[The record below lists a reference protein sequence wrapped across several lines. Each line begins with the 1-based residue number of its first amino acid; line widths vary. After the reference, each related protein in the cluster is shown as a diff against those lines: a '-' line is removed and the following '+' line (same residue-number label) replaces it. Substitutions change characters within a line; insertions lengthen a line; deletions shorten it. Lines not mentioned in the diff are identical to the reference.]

1 MSTLRAAVNIST
13 SIVKSLVKVAGF
25 GFVADAIEG
34 GQELYQLACSLKDET
49 FGSAEAQMSGALRST
64 IKNEFE
70 IIEDGLVASG
80 LDLKSIDLFIGRLET
95 ATNETIKKLLD
106 DEDALCEAITKPE
119 AFHAYVLEK
128 SKQVRV
134 NFRPEEEHYLDNLL
148 RCIADEYLVLAPN
161 SPRYNMTILKAAL
174 EQLYEVIIE
183 VRNIKSIIASTA
195 EAHSKQHEQLHNDI
209 ESLRTAH
216 IDTSTKSCPKKLN
229 NNVWGSRPR
238 PLRHWIERYPEID
251 GQTLQDRILN
261 PSTINFPSFN
271 VLIGHAGSGKT
282 RLAAA
287 IADRCESD
295 GWSLVAWINASSY
308 NAITNDMIAL
318 GESVLNVMTGFF
330 EDRTVRV
337 NQVLS
342 ELRSRDY
349 SNCIFI
355 FDNVQ
360 NIDDLSGLL
369 PSGPGI
375 HILATTRNRN
385 GWRHQA
391 NWNEYII
398 KNFTRSDSIK
408 LLQDITKDANREA
421 ANNIA
426 NYLGDLP
433 LAIAQAGTTCAHYYQ
448 NLEDYFNDIQLH
460 NVDRLLEAIEGT
472 EYTTG
477 TITALNFAVTTTLD
491 RLSDVTIQIEAK
503 KILTVLCFLAE
514 SGIPSKWLKFSSF
527 HSRKAYSLLFD
538 FSIISESADGE
549 VAFIH
554 RLQALALR
562 THLTPNESTIA
573 EHTCVNFLIQH
584 YKDSSGAETITTHR
598 DRAIAIT
605 SQLSAMSQQPHSY
618 SLFRHDELQSAL
630 FELLAFAYDRHI
642 AHHTITLTRAL
653 GIIQSLLGIDNL
665 TILCARNNLAEA
677 YYKNGYIIEAIRLY
691 SETLDHYIQTLGANH
706 IETRNTRS
714 NLADAYFLAGHH
726 KRTIELYE
734 NALDNDLNS
743 LGTTH
748 IETLSTQ
755 QQLAD
760 AHSRS
765 GLIDSALNH
774 YQILVDNLTQTLGR
788 NDVDTLNARCRL
800 AFTYH
805 TGGYIDDAI
814 RQFRKLLY
822 DCQIALGP
830 DHILTHEVINNL
842 VDTYKTGGH
851 NSDII
856 SLLTEAL
863 NSSERT
869 NGATDYHTLELQ
881 NNLANA
887 YLDMSDIDSAIS
899 EFEDILRKRHS
910 NNDDTQHARY
920 NLAES
925 HLRAKHYDTAI
936 HHFQVIVDE
945 LQHSS
950 GTTSM
955 RTQRA
960 RRNLASAYHEAGN
973 IKEALHHLRKLC
985 NDCTDSLGPD
995 HLDTLENYQH
1005 LANLV
1010 LDIGYFELAIQY
1022 FDNLYRDYRRI
1033 YGSKHINTLSS
1044 RFALANAYLESNR
1057 TGECINHLK
1066 ELLETCVI
1074 TLGSEHALTVTVC
1087 EHLDTAKEKLEQEK
1101 ETPSE

>member
-70 IIEDGLVASG
+70 IIEDGLVVSG
-80 LDLKSIDLFIGRLET
+80 LDLKSIDLFIGSLET
-95 ATNETIKKLLD
+95 AANETIRKLLD

-119 AFHAYVLEK
+119 TFHAYVLEK

-134 NFRPEEEHYLDNLL
+134 NFKPEEEHYLDNLL

-161 SPRYNMTILKAAL
+161 SPRYNMAALKAAL
-174 EQLYEVIIE
+174 EQLYEIIIE

-195 EAHSKQHEQLHNDI
+195 ETHSKQHEQLHNDI

-308 NAITNDMIAL
+308 NTITNDMIAF
-318 GESVLNVMTGFF
+318 GESVLNVMTGLF

-342 ELRSRDY
+342 VLRTRSY
-349 SNCIFI
+349 TNCIFI
-355 FDNVQ
+355 FDNIQ
-360 NIDDLSGLL
+360 NIDDLSSLL

-385 GWRHQA
+385 GWRHQD

-398 KNFTRSDSIK
+398 EDFTRNDSIK

-472 EYTTG
+472 EYSTG
-477 TITALNFAVTTTLD
+477 TITALHFAVTTTLD

-503 KILTVLCFLAE
+503 KILTILCFLAE
-514 SGIPSKWLKFSSF
+514 SGIPSKWLKFSNF

-562 THLTPNESTIA
+562 THLTPNERAIA
-573 EHTCVNFLIQH
+573 ELTCVNFLIQH
-584 YKDSSGAETITTHR
+584 YKDSSGADTITTHR

-605 SQLSAMSQQPHSY
+605 SQLSAMSQQPNSH

-630 FELLAFAYDRHI
+630 FELLAFAYDRHT
-642 AHHTITLTRAL
+642 AHHTITLTHAL
-653 GIIQSLLGIDNL
+653 GIIQNLLGIDNL
-665 TILCARNNLAEA
+665 TVLCARNNLAEA
-677 YYKNGYIIEAIRLY
+677 YYDNGYIIEAIRLY
-691 SETLDHYIQTLGANH
+691 SETLDHCIQTLGANH

-714 NLADAYFLAGHH
+714 NLADAYFQAGHH
-726 KRTIELYE
+726 ERIIELYE
-734 NALDNDLNS
+734 DALNNDLKS
-743 LGTTH
+743 LGSTH
-748 IETLSTQ
+748 IETLTTQ
-755 QQLAD
+755 QHLAD

-765 GLIDSALNH
+765 DLIDNALNH
-774 YQILVDNLTQTLGR
+774 YRILADNLTQALGPD
-788 NDVDTLNARCRL
+788 DVDTLNARCRL

-805 TGGYIDDAI
+805 SAGYIDDAI
-814 RQFRKLLY
+814 RHFSTLLR
-822 DCQIALGP
+822 DCQIALGLN
-830 DHILTHEVINNL
+830 HFLTHEVINNL
-842 VDTYKTGGH
+842 AHTYKVAGR
-851 NSDII
+851 NNEII
-856 SLLTEAL
+856 TLLTEAL
-863 NSSERT
+863 DASAQT
-869 NGATDYHTLELQ
+869 NGPTHYFTLELQ
-881 NNLANA
+881 NDLANA

-920 NLAES
+920 NLAEA

-950 GTTSM
+950 GITSM

-973 IKEALHHLRKLC
+973 FKEALRHLRKLY

-1074 TLGSEHALTVTVC
+1074 TLGSEHALTVTVR
-1087 EHLDTAKEKLEQEK
+1087 EHLETAKEESGQEK
-1101 ETPSE
+1101 ETPAE